1 MSKSYTVI
9 RKRAYWVREVMHVD
23 ATDEIQA
30 EDVFYNEFDAVE
42 LIVEEVCTF
51 GNEQLCEPLEVIENE

>member
-23 ATDEIQA
+23 AADGDQA
-30 EDVFYNEFDAVE
+30 EDVFYNEFDPE